1 MNTYTSEINNKEF
14 LDMIQRMAIV
24 AQYLTPNIDAHIKR
38 IRRYTYTLALGM
50 DLSGD
55 AALTISYASQLHDV
69 GEAGITEGI
78 LAKAGELSAY
88 DWEIVKR
95 HTTIGAEMLSGS
107 VSNLMQTAEMIALT
121 HHERW
126 NGSGYPKGLRGEAIP
141 ISGRITALADV
152 FDALTTPRAYKKET
166 LPLVKAKKLILES
179 SNELFDHQLVAVFA
193 EKFDELAKIH
203 HTHKDHER
211 AV

>member
-1 MNTYTSEINNKEF
+1 MNAYASEINNKEF
-14 LDMIQRMAIV
+14 LDSIQRMAIV
-24 AQYLTPNIDAHIKR
+24 AQYRTPNIEPHIER
-38 IRRYTYTLALGM
+38 IRRYTYTMALGM
-50 DLSGD
+50 DLSGE
-55 AALTISYASQLHDV
+55 AALTISYASQLHDI
-69 GEAGITEGI
+69 GEAGVPQNI

-107 VSNLMQTAEMIALT
+107 VSNLIQTAEMIALT

-141 ISGRITALADV
+141 ISGRIAALADV

-193 EKFDELAKIH
+193 EKFDDLAKIH
-203 HTHKDHER
+203 HTHKDHAR
-211 AV
+211 AE

>member
-141 ISGRITALADV
+141 ISGRSPALADV
-152 FDALTTPRAYKKET
+152 FDGLTTPRSYKKET

-203 HTHKDHER
+203 HTHKDDTR

>member
-1 MNTYTSEINNKEF
+1 MNAYANEINNKEF
-14 LDMIQRMAIV
+14 LDTIQRMALV
-24 AQYLTPNIDAHIKR
+24 AQYRTPNIEAHIER

-50 DLSGD
+50 DLSGE
-55 AALTISYASQLHDV
+55 AALTISYASQLHDI
-69 GEAGITEGI
+69 GEAGVSQSI

-107 VSNLMQTAEMIALT
+107 ASNLLQTAEMIALT

-141 ISGRITALADV
+141 ISGRLTALADV
-152 FDALTTPRAYKKET
+152 FDALTTARAYKKET

-179 SNELFDHQLVAVFA
+179 SNELFDHELIAVFA
-193 EKFDELAKIH
+193 ESFDELANIH
-203 HTHKDHER
+203 HTYKDR
-211 AV
+211 TPAA

>member
-1 MNTYTSEINNKEF
+1 MNAYASEINNKEF
-14 LDMIQRMAIV
+14 LDSIQRMAIV
-24 AQYLTPNIDAHIKR
+24 AQYRTPNIEPHIER
-38 IRRYTYTLALGM
+38 IQRYTYTLALGM

-55 AALTISYASQLHDV
+55 AALTISYASQLHDI
-69 GEAGITEGI
+69 GEAGVPQNI

-107 VSNLMQTAEMIALT
+107 VSNLIQTAEMIALT

-141 ISGRITALADV
+141 ISGRIAALADV

-193 EKFDELAKIH
+193 EKFDDLAKIH
-203 HTHKDHER
+203 HTHKDHAR
-211 AV
+211 AE

>member
-1 MNTYTSEINNKEF
+1 MNAYASEINNKEF
-14 LDMIQRMAIV
+14 LDSIQRMAIV
-24 AQYLTPNIDAHIKR
+24 AQYRTPNIEPHIER
-38 IRRYTYTLALGM
+38 IRRYTYTMALGM
-50 DLSGD
+50 DHSGE
-55 AALTISYASQLHDV
+55 AALTISYASQLHDI
-69 GEAGITEGI
+69 GEAGVPQNI

-107 VSNLMQTAEMIALT
+107 VSNLIQTAEMIALT

-141 ISGRITALADV
+141 ISGRIAALADV

-193 EKFDELAKIH
+193 EKFDDLAKIH
-203 HTHKDHER
+203 HTHKDHAR
-211 AV
+211 AE

>member
-1 MNTYTSEINNKEF
+1 MNTYTDEISNKEY
-14 LDMIQRMAIV
+14 LDTIQRMALV
-24 AQYLTPNIDAHIKR
+24 AQYQTANIENHIKR

-55 AALTISYASQLHDV
+55 AALMISYASQLHDV
-69 GEAGITEGI
+69 GEAGVPQSV

-107 VSNLMQTAEMIALT
+107 TSNLMQTAEMIALT

-152 FDALTTPRAYKKET
+152 FDALTTPRPYKKET
-166 LPLVKAKKLILES
+166 LPLVMAKKLILES
-179 SNELFDHQLVAVFA
+179 SNELFDHELITVFA
-193 EKFDELAKIH
+193 EHFDELANIH
-203 HTHKDHER
+203 HTLKDRTEAR
-211 AV
+211 

>member
-1 MNTYTSEINNKEF
+1 MNAYTSEINNKEF
-14 LDMIQRMAIV
+14 LDTIQRMAIV
-24 AQYLTPNIDAHIKR
+24 AQYRTPNIEPHIER

-50 DLSGD
+50 DLSGE
-55 AALTISYASQLHDV
+55 AALTISYASQLHDI
-69 GEAGITEGI
+69 GEAGVPQSI

-88 DWEIVKR
+88 DWEFVKR

-107 VSNLMQTAEMIALT
+107 AYHLMQTAEMIALT

-126 NGSGYPKGLRGEAIP
+126 NGTGYPKGLRGEAIP
-141 ISGRITALADV
+141 IGGRITALADV

-179 SNELFDHQLVAVFA
+179 SNELFDHELVAVFA
-193 EKFDELAKIH
+193 ENFDDLTNIH
-203 HTHKDHER
+203 HTYKDR
-211 AV
+211 PPAA

>member
-1 MNTYTSEINNKEF
+1 MNSYTSEISNKEY
-14 LDMIQRMAIV
+14 LDAIQRMALV
-24 AQYLTPNIDAHIKR
+24 AQYQTANIENHIKR

-69 GEAGITEGI
+69 GEAGVPASI

-107 VSNLMQTAEMIALT
+107 HSNLMQMAEMIRSTPVRATTSCSARAATTRSLAVLAT
-121 HHERW
+121 TR
-126 NGSGYPKGLRGEAIP
+126 SSARAATIL
-141 ISGRITALADV
+141 STAM
-152 FDALTTPRAYKKET
+152 RR
-166 LPLVKAKKLILES
+166 LPS
-179 SNELFDHQLVAVFA
+179 
-193 EKFDELAKIH
+193 
-203 HTHKDHER
+203 
-211 AV
+211 